1 MKRKMSISL
10 YVLALL
16 ITILIFGLGV
26 YLGTIIDKSKVSNI
40 SSEVET
46 ISQRLSNTQLLLLL
60 EDSSSFCPLYKD
72 ELDNLDGQ
80 TEKIGLQLQ
89 FLEDTKGIID
99 VELKKQYF
107 VLEAQAYLLSQKV
120 NEKCGSNDV
129 LLLYF
134 YSNKNCNDCKK
145 QGEYIL
151 TARENIKSRNFSI
164 KIYSFDG
171 DLGTPIVDA
180 LRNKYSISKYP
191 SIVIN
196 ENLVEGFLNTNQIE
210 DSIKNSYID

>member
-10 YVLALL
+10 YILALL
-16 ITILIFGLGV
+16 ITVLIFGLGV

-40 SSEVET
+40 SSEVQT

-72 ELDNLDGQ
+72 ELDNLDRE

-89 FLEDTKGIID
+89 FLEDAKGIVDI
-99 VELKKQYF
+99 ELKKQYF
-107 VLEAQAYLLSQKV
+107 VLEAQSYLLSQKV
-120 NEKCGSNDV
+120 NEKCESNDDV

-134 YSNKNCNDCKK
+134 YSNKNCENCKK

-151 TARENIKSRNFSI
+151 SARENIKSKNFSI

-180 LRNKYSISKYP
+180 LKNKYSISLYP

-196 ENLVEGFLNTNQIE
+196 ERIIPGFLDVNKIE
-210 DSIKNSYID
+210 DFMINAY